1 MASLA
6 SLQLKLDNYEQQQ
19 ELIRKKLV
27 DDPGNM
33 DLLPLLQDLEDA
45 IEMTREIIE
54 QQRVEL
60 SNSLVFEVGDR
71 VMAYYQAD
79 KMFWPAT
86 VLAKLAAGSY
96 LINFIG
102 FSADVELPITLLK
115 PFVPV
120 SVDDLS
126 IGQEVLAI
134 YSRDAKFY
142 RAVIDHIS
150 AEGVV
155 KVTFVKY
162 GNSELVAA
170 KNIITKVRKEQEAIP
185 AAIASV
191 SDGLDVEK
199 EKEKENKKGKS
210 TKHRRAGDSGL
221 RREEQE
227 QKQANWLKF
236 KDGAAM
242 KKKGAPKKESMFRV
256 PEGKGRVGVV
266 GSGQGVT
273 TYRVPVVK
281 DLKKMPQNVANGGD

>member
-170 KNIITKVRKEQEAIP
+170 KNIITKVRKEQEVIP

-191 SDGLDVEK
+191 SGGLDTEKDK
-199 EKEKENKKGKS
+199 EKDKKKGKS
-210 TKHRRAGDSGL
+210 GKHRRAGDSGL